1 MPSPYHR
8 RKTTAKL
15 MPSAELLY
23 LFVALA
29 AGAATFWYAGRQIGV
44 DLSSITAAADLLGIR
59 QFALRYEPRAVA
71 PVEAA
76 QESAGGVAQASAPA
90 VAAAVCS
97 PSQPIFVLGMA
108 DLKQQLGDVMGVP
121 LECEHP
127 AATAGD
133 SLQQTSTGLAVYS
146 KRTNLVTFT
155 DGWRHWAVDATGDL
169 ISWEGTQAD
178 PPRG

>member
-1 MPSPYHR
+1 
-8 RKTTAKL
+8 

-23 LFVALA
+23 LFIALA
-29 AGAATFWYAGRQIGV
+29 AGAATFWYAGRQIGI
-44 DLSSITAAADLLGIR
+44 DLSSITAAADFLGIR
-59 QFALRYEPRAVA
+59 QFALRYDARAPA
-71 PVEAA
+71 PVESA
-76 QESAGGVAQASAPA
+76 QESAGAATQASAP
-90 VAAAVCS
+90 VATAAVCS

-127 AATAGD
+127 AGTAGD
-133 SLQQTSTGLAVYS
+133 SVQQTSTGLAVYS
-146 KRTNLVTFT
+146 KGTNSVTFT
-155 DGWRHWAVDATGDL
+155 DGWRHWALDATGDL